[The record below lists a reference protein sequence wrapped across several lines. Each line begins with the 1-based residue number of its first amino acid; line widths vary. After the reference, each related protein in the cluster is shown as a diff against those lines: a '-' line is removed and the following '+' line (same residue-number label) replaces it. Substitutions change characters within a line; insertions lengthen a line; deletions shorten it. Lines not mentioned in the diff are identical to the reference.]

1 MAILKPDIHSNEYI
15 SGDFFESLCDIDT
28 EQNKDW
34 IKSIELEQH
43 KVLTIFIQTHELN
56 KIIPVLCGI
65 NKEFVV
71 VSHNSAGNVQYD
83 DSERDFDY
91 TWKPVG
97 NVSHWYCQNMLIAE
111 KNVTPIPLGFEN
123 SLISFSLNKKAFV
136 NEIAKSKTIKELK
149 LLICYNPIT
158 NLGERV
164 QPFELFINK
173 PWATIMSGFN
183 HQSLM
188 REYFDALSKHQFV
201 LCPAGTGI
209 DTLRIWEA
217 LYTGS
222 IPIVKENAF
231 TNYFKARLPIIVV
244 NEWHDI
250 TIELLIDKYNEMSK
264 TIYNWDILKKS
275 YWGYRIISKKYELMN
290 MD

>member
-43 KVLTIFIQTHELN
+43 KVLTIFIQTHELKN
-56 KIIPVLCGI
+56 IIPVVSDI
-65 NKEFVV
+65 DNKFIV
-71 VSHNSAGNVQYD
+71 VSHNSAGNIRYD
-83 DSERDFDY
+83 DSGRSCDY
-91 TWKPVG
+91 TWKPV
-97 NVSHWYCQNMLIAE
+97 NNILHWFCQNMLIHEA
-111 KNVTPIPLGFEN
+111 NVTPIPLGFEN
-123 SLISFSLNKKAFV
+123 SCINISMNKKAFV
-136 NEIAKSKTIKELK
+136 NEISKKKNDKEFK

-158 NLGERV
+158 NIKERI
-164 QPFELFINK
+164 PPYKLFINK
-173 PWATIMSGFN
+173 AWATIMSGFN

-188 REYFDALSKHQFV
+188 REYFDAMSKHQFV
-201 LCPAGTGI
+201 LCPEGMGI
-209 DTLRIWEA
+209 DTLRIWES

-222 IPIVKENAF
+222 IPVIKENSF
-231 TNYFKARLPIIVV
+231 VNYFKNRLPIIAVE
-244 NEWHDI
+244 EWGDI
-250 TIELLIDKYNEMSK
+250 SIEMLIDKYNEMCK
-264 TIYNWDILKKS
+264 TIYNWDVLKKS